1 MKLKT
6 KVKRFYKRN
15 TMLSLGLAAAGAYYV
30 YTRSGMGMPALA
42 PAPAK
47 AATAIAPTAR
57 YAYDAYPP
65 VRNEPY
71 TNSTHFFGP
80 ADGDPVFYG
89 F

>member
-15 TMLSLGLAAAGAYYV
+15 TMLSLGLAAAGAYVLYM
-30 YTRSGMGMPALA
+30 RSGMSMPVLA

-47 AATAIAPTAR
+47 AETAMAPTAA

-65 VRNEPY
+65 MRNEPY
-71 TNSTHFFGP
+71 YDSTHFFGP

>member
-15 TMLSLGLAAAGAYYV
+15 TMLSLGLAAAGAYYL
-30 YTRSGMGMPALA
+30 YTQSGMAMPALA

-47 AATAIAPTAR
+47 AETAMAPRAA
-57 YAYDAYPP
+57 YAYDEYPP
-65 VRNEPY
+65 IRNEPY
-71 TNSTHFFGP
+71 YDSTHFFGP

>member
-1 MKLKT
+1 MKIQT

-15 TMLSLGLAAAGAYYV
+15 KMLSLGLAAAGAYWYMNR
-30 YTRSGMGMPALA
+30 YTA
-42 PAPAK
+42 PVKLQVPVSK
-47 AATAIAPTAR
+47 AAAAPKPM
-57 YAYDAYPP
+57 YAYDSYPP

-71 TNSTHFFGP
+71 YNSTHFFGP

>member
-30 YTRSGMGMPALA
+30 YTRSGMAMPALA

-47 AATAIAPTAR
+47 AATAMAPTAR

-71 TNSTHFFGP
+71 TNATHFFGP
-80 ADGDPVFYG
+80 ADGDPVCYG